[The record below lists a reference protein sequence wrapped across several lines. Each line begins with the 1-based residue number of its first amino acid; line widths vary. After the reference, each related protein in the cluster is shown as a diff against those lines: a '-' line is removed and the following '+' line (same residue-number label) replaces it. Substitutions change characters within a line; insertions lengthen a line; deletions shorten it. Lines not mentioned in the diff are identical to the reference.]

1 MATYKVLT
9 GVDLPDK
16 RVEAGDTVS
25 ESDIPKRSLKWLVDQ
40 SIIEVVEGSA
50 STKSTKST
58 KAAKA
63 APAPEPEPEPEPV
76 EDSGDDL

>member
-9 GVDLPDK
+9 GIDLPDK

-25 ESDIPKRSLKWLVDQ
+25 EADIPKRSLKWLVDQ
-40 SIIEVVEGSA
+40 SILEKIEGSA
-50 STKSTKST
+50 PTKSTKST
-58 KAAKA
+58 KA
-63 APAPEPEPEPEPV
+63 APAPEPEPEPWPM